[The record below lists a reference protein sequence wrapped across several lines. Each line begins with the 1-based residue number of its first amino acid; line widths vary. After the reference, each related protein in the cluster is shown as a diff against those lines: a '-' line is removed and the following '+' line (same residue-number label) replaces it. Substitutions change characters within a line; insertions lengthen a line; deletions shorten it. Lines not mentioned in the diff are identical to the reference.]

1 MTPENNS
8 FVRANSA
15 PAPARVAPSNLRVLA
30 NDAFG
35 TTVDCDMRGSP
46 ITDCDVLLIG
56 AYGPAVIRLVN
67 MALDR
72 HSLPLSRAELVAL
85 APEAFA
91 QAEDRDFGGNVM
103 TDYSI
108 VLENSYGY
116 GQVTLQLV
124 NLALAQ
130 RALEASVAA

>member
-8 FVRANSA
+8 FVRADSA
-15 PAPARVAPSNLRVLA
+15 PAPAGADRTHLRVLA
-30 NDAFG
+30 NEAFG
-35 TTVDCDMRGSP
+35 TAVDCDMRGSP

-56 AYGPAVIRLVN
+56 AYGPAVMRLVN
-67 MALDR
+67 LALDR
-72 HSLPLSRAELVAL
+72 HRLPLSRAELVAL

-103 TDYSI
+103 TDYRI

-116 GQVTLQLV
+116 GPVTLKLV

-130 RALEASVAA
+130 RALEAPRAA